1 MKIDDNKEKYS
12 CFYDYPKKCY
22 IDIFSPFMDYSLFAG
37 NCKTIR
43 SLENQKKY
51 FTYFLIN
58 EKDYENTTRFGFPIT
73 TGENK
78 FSLRTQN
85 DVKHFN
91 ERVSR
96 NIIDMDKYDN
106 LKNVKK
112 PEVILDFSEDKNGV
126 ININIEKNNILAEDR
141 KKLGLKYKSKFV
153 IENKNNKKAKN
164 MKSIMNK
171 RKEFEN
177 CNFKEMIVRKNT
189 NFFPI
194 SATER
199 NIQNSYFK

>member
-1 MKIDDNKEKYS
+1 MKNNKEK
-12 CFYDYPKKCY
+12 
-22 IDIFSPFMDYSLFAG
+22 
-37 NCKTIR
+37 
-43 SLENQKKY
+43 
-51 FTYFLIN
+51 
-58 EKDYENTTRFGFPIT
+58 
-73 TGENK
+73 
-78 FSLRTQN
+78 
-85 DVKHFN
+85 
-91 ERVSR
+91 
-96 NIIDMDKYDN
+96 
-106 LKNVKK
+106 
-112 PEVILDFSEDKNGV
+112 
-126 ININIEKNNILAEDR
+126 NINNKINDNHAKFIKNNSILLPNE
-141 KKLGLKYKSKFV
+141 GLSKVNDISYYYSFNYNNNNTNKSIKYKSKFA